1 MTHTSNRTPLTKSL
15 LIAITTGAL
24 VLSLGACQAAEPEES
39 ADAKTTAE
47 TPTTPNTTAQDS
59 LPNDF
64 QEGTDEWVAW
74 EALMGPDGEYAA
86 AASYQAV
93 LDAYGQVEPYATILQ
108 AELRHISALQRQLER
123 MGVVVPENPYSGQ
136 IQAPADLQ
144 TAAEAWA
151 EGEILNVEMYDELIQ
166 QTDDEGL
173 LRVLNNLRRSS
184 LESHLPAFELAAK
197 NGGVSP

>member
-1 MTHTSNRTPLTKSL
+1 MRKKLSTNPLFKSL
-15 LIAITTGAL
+15 LVLATSGAL
-24 VLSLGACQAAEPEES
+24 VLSLGSCQTSDREEAVS
-39 ADAKTTAE
+39 PDTALA
-47 TPTTPNTTAQDS
+47 PPDS
-59 LPNDF
+59 LGNAYPA
-64 QEGTDEWVAW
+64 GTDERIAW

-93 LDAYGQVEPYATILQ
+93 LDTFGQVEPYATILE
-108 AELRHISALQRQLER
+108 AELRHIGALQRQLER
-123 MGVVVPENPYSGQ
+123 MGVVVPENPYAGE

-151 EGEILNVEMYDELIQ
+151 VGEVLNVEMYDELIQ
-166 QTDDEGL
+166 QTENENL

-184 LESHLPAFELAAK
+184 LESHLPAFQLAAE

>member
-1 MTHTSNRTPLTKSL
+1 MTKSIKKTRRSKYL
-15 LIAITTGAL
+15 LIALTTGAL

-39 ADAKTTAE
+39 AGTESTTVAPSTPEATTDA
-47 TPTTPNTTAQDS
+47 S
-59 LPNDF
+59 VLNDF
-64 QEGTDEWVAW
+64 AEGTDEWVAW

-93 LDAYGQVEPYATILQ
+93 LDAYGQVEPYATILG
-108 AELRHISALQRQLER
+108 AELRHIGALQRQLQR
-123 MGVVVPENPYSGQ
+123 MGVVVPENPYIGQ
-136 IQAPADLQ
+136 ISAPDDLQ

-151 EGEILNVEMYDELIQ
+151 VGEILNVEMYDDLIQ
-166 QTDDEGL
+166 QTNDENL

-184 LESHLPAFELAAK
+184 LENQLPAFELAAA